1 MGWSSRTLQGM
12 INSTEPGREH
22 TEAGNAPSGIGRD
35 NVNPQRPGGG
45 TSASPPPAP
54 ASANPNRPKP
64 PAGPN
69 GLVGTEYT
77 WPSVTQGPPP
87 DRASRPRAK
96 R

>member
-1 MGWSSRTLQGM
+1 MGWDTRTLQGQ
-12 INSTEPGREH
+12 IKDTSPPASHQDAAQHPPVGK
-22 TEAGNAPSGIGRD
+22 P
-35 NVNPQRPGGG
+35 VNPQRPGGG
-45 TSASPPPAP
+45 TTASPPPAP

-69 GLVGTEYT
+69 GLVGNEYT